1 MSLRRANQFSPGR
14 EVALGLCVYAVYL
27 GVRALV
33 VNRRGREQAARNAR
47 RIVAVE
53 RRAGIHV
60 EPAIQRVLLPRHRRL
75 VAVLNVAYV
84 TLNVVLTLGG
94 HFRLFVAGDPV
105 YYTVRRATALGMLAA
120 QPVFLLFPA
129 EPPRKQE
136 HLVDTIEEVTGV
148 DLESGLVVRL
158 YNPIA
163 AMPSI
168 HMIFAVCTSAGVLA
182 SSDSAVLRSLAW
194 SYPPAVAF
202 TVLATANHYV
212 LDILAGTAV
221 AIGAAKLAHLL
232 EPRPSRLER
241 LLAVVR

>member
-1 MSLRRANQFSPGR
+1 MFLRGNAYSARR
-14 EVALGLCVYAVYL
+14 EVAIGVAVYATYL
-27 GVRALV
+27 VVRALV
-33 VNRRGREQAARNAR
+33 VNPRGRGRAVQNAR
-47 RIVAVE
+47 RLVELE
-53 RRAGIHV
+53 RRMNIHV
-60 EPAIQRVLLPRHRRL
+60 EPRIQRLLLPRHRG
-75 VAVLNVAYV
+75 VVGVLNIAYV

-94 HFRLFVAGDPV
+94 HFRLFVARDPA
-105 YYTVRRATALGMLAA
+105 YYEVRRATVLGMLAA
-120 QPVFLLFPA
+120 QPAFLLFPT

-148 DLESGLVVRL
+148 DLESGIVVRL

-182 SSDSAVLRSLAW
+182 SSDSRFLRAVAW

-212 LDILAGTAV
+212 VDILAGAAV
-221 AIGAAKLAHLL
+221 AVGAAKLAALM
-232 EPRPSRLER
+232 EPKPSRLER
-241 LLAVVR
+241 VVALVR